1 MCSLCLCL
9 CAHATTVLPVVL
21 ALSLSL
27 SLVYLIPCITTLSLF
42 CMHCCLLARL
52 LSIQV
57 KQAHRV
63 EVVTNLV
70 GTTIICKNSSPDMY
84 ESIDQAAHALQRK
97 LRKYKERR
105 TDGWHAGN
113 AKDADTISG
122 LQEALDALEDDA
134 EEEEEEFVDP
144 YKRDVTKVKSFQ
156 LDHAVSLEEAVFSLD
171 YVDHDFYV
179 FRNKETNKV
188 NVVYKLHTGGVGHVE
203 P

>member
-1 MCSLCLCL
+1 MYVCMYVCARCVSACVRMLLLYFLLC
-9 CAHATTVLPVVL
+9 
-21 ALSLSL
+21 SLSL
-27 SLVYLIPCITTLSLF
+27 SLVYLIPCITTVSLF
-42 CMHCCLLARL
+42 CMPCCLLACL

-179 FRNKETNKV
+179 FR
-188 NVVYKLHTGGVGHVE
+188 LSLIHI
-203 P
+203 